1 MMMNLKIVFKP
12 YQSNKT
18 IFFCQSM
25 KEAKDL
31 RRIGRLMLEGQ
42 IRIKLEKLSTSTNPR

>member
-1 MMMNLKIVFKP
+1 MMNLNIVLKP

-18 IFFCQSM
+18 IFFCQSV
-25 KEAKDL
+25 KEAKNL

-42 IRIKLEKLSTSTNPR
+42 IRIKLKKLSTSTNPR